1 MTDRPLDSPTNLS
14 SRIEDTN
21 GTRHV
26 FVEIPLDVLMGDFSE
41 SVEEEKDLDGIVTD
55 LTVTSPATA
64 AMVDGDNDDDD
75 DTDDESSTPSI
86 YHEPQGLEEVS
97 ASSDNGSS
105 NGTVYFPGE
114 DDSNNDSMSTNAT
127 NFETQR
133 LEWEIPANTLDGTY
147 ELVLGISSRNLDL
160 KAVDSITF
168 DYVYCDTI
176 TPESKRPSEVIPS
189 SALKTLFATAVPR
202 DDDSAIV
209 QNEEEEEEEEE
220 DEPTTVLEE
229 GSSTA
234 AIENDTNST
243 TDQEDEGAS
252 SAVKEGSMES
262 YATTG
267 DNEEN
272 NIDPVNCLTILR
284 WSLHEKIALKSGAG
298 GTIKVI
304 MTIEV
309 WKGVALDPGAIGLH
323 FLELY
328 QDSSKSYKDDPSYRR
343 HNPFAWFIDINARTD
358 SPPNAASKRIDSY
371 CFSGNGAYVGLLIQ
385 STLGQY
391 LELHHVAQEDPST
404 SWKLPS
410 SEETEFDISVSWDG
424 SQAVV
429 LYLKHRDLSA
439 VYTRHKPKKR
449 TWASSLMTSCSPGAQ
464 YAAGQ
469 SHSKIDKHYCRGTFH
484 ALAPADLSKKP
495 PKDERFIT
503 FDGTTMSLYST
514 RGKWKLL
521 DRRTLGKPED
531 STGVDSKWKD
541 HLRSGRMVLECGNGM
556 YVSTQSLTGTNRL
569 ISAMDISTTEPDHP
583 YVASSLSECGGLFV
597 MATMDHLNVYLTDT
611 WTRFGSWTLPN
622 NVSLR
627 QGVSDVH
634 FTREGQRI
642 VVSINSDLD
651 KAIPAEGY
659 VVDVGTMSTL
669 GRIHSR
675 GLLRHAHATINSTD
689 RSTSVLLCQSETTLG
704 AIRYTDRLIRPSSAM
719 ATKCNDQCASME
731 SFQPQSS
738 RDFTSEVVVRTV
750 EPRDRRKMISM
761 ISVVSR
767 EADSIHNGA
776 IEFPCYDRAS
786 ILGIH
791 RSHFEEHS
799 ILVVALSNLMLV
811 WRIPKAHDGSYELL
825 SAEGN
830 DVGTEWAVCQH
841 HQLHQRDT
849 DGTISTRNLLDPY
862 IHNSEA
868 FLDGV
873 VRLAETFKDADVMFK
888 QSVIRYIER
897 HINQRLDAENAS
909 AAILTRLCST
919 WTPESHEQLLT
930 LIGALCGSP
939 FFRWVP
945 ALDANRNAS
954 PIQILFDHLQKY
966 LFVIDIVEVMINYCI
981 RRAKADNDLHFLEPV
996 FHSLRVARNFE
1007 NVDDGLMARALR
1019 SFAYFPARE
1028 YHFAIDHHVIASKP
1042 YELNV
1047 SKMLHE
1053 RKDPVLQLTDTSS
1066 GSWVNERLT
1075 PHLYVASID
1084 MIWSV
1089 EEIPVPKRWYW
1100 KRIQDLFLFVTLT
1113 SRKRYVCHPFELEDL
1128 DNPALIAL
1136 VRYKWMT
1143 FGFTYWFL
1151 KMSFYLYTTVF
1162 ILFTAIRD
1170 IYVPSTGTYRHTI
1183 WTINIALSWI
1193 FALGSFRDLVVLF
1206 ILKMKPRGSVY
1217 KAVEILSSLIP
1228 TIAFLSGSQLI
1239 EGLEDSIFYDFI
1251 VCFGILVVMTQFI
1264 FEFRVMRPVGGFISV
1279 LRRALRSIGVLLL
1292 VFAYLIFT
1300 FAVTFLYMQN
1310 SVCVDDACSNITA
1323 TKPDNIL
1330 MATTLTYFMTAGLY
1344 ESVETNIKNRNWMV
1358 HLLLTLFIFS
1368 VTIMLNILFGMVNH
1382 AFDSDNRIATQE
1394 WMDNRMYLVTR
1405 AENML
1410 RGLPFI
1416 SKENS
1421 RRFPKRIYYT
1431 ASSHQVRDYRAES
1444 QRLAKE
1450 AAFAA
1455 LPLESDSH
1463 DDDSNAT
1470 LSESPKSNPK
1480 HSGLDVEEDHQDR
1493 PQHASLDQLK
1503 EELRGE
1509 IKKELR
1515 EELKA
1520 QKRLVEEQLMS
1531 QKRLSDKQLEA
1542 QQKQADERF
1551 EQVQTQLKDI
1561 LAMMRAGVRK

>member
-1 MTDRPLDSPTNLS
+1 MDDS
-14 SRIEDTN
+14 
-21 GTRHV
+21 
-26 FVEIPLDVLMGDFSE
+26 SE
-41 SVEEEKDLDGIVTD
+41 SVEEEEDLDGIVTD
-55 LTVTSPATA
+55 LTVASPATA
-64 AMVDGDNDDDD
+64 AMIDGDDDDDDDD

-114 DDSNNDSMSTNAT
+114 DDSNNDSMSTNVT
-127 NFETQR
+127 NFARKLELVPENQQGRVIVDIASNVETQR
-133 LEWEIPANTLDGTY
+133 LEWEIPANTLDGTF

-168 DYVYCDTI
+168 DYVYCDTT

-189 SALKTLFATAVPR
+189 STLKTLFATALPR

-234 AIENDTNST
+234 AIEDDTNST
-243 TDQEDEGAS
+243 TDQEDEVAS
-252 SAVKEGSMES
+252 SVVEEGSMES

-272 NIDPVNCLTILR
+272 NIDPVDCPTILR
-284 WSLHEKIALKSGAG
+284 WNLHEKVALKSGAG

-328 QDSSKSYKDDPSYRR
+328 QDSSKSYK
-343 HNPFAWFIDINARTD
+343 N
-358 SPPNAASKRIDSY
+358 
-371 CFSGNGAYVGLLIQ
+371 
-385 STLGQY
+385 GQY
-391 LELHHVAQEDPST
+391 LELHHVAQEVPRS

-410 SEETEFDISVSWDG
+410 SEENEFDISVSWDG

-429 LYLKHRDLSA
+429 LYLNHRDLSA
-439 VYTRHKPKKR
+439 VYTRHKSKKR
-449 TWASSLMTSCSPGAQ
+449 TRASSLMTSCSPGAR
-464 YAAGQ
+464 YAVGQ

-484 ALAPADLSKKP
+484 ALAPAGLSKKP

-503 FDGTTMSLYST
+503 FDGTTMSLYSV

-541 HLRSGRMVLECGNGM
+541 HLRSGRMVQECGNGM

-569 ISAMDISTTEPDHP
+569 IAAMDISTTEPDHP

-597 MATMDHLNVYLTDT
+597 MATMDHLSLYLTDT

-627 QGVSDVH
+627 QSISDVH

-675 GLLRHAHATINSTD
+675 GLLHHAHATINSTD
-689 RSTSVLLCQSETTLG
+689 SSTSVLLCQSETTLG

-719 ATKCNDQCASME
+719 ATK
-731 SFQPQSS
+731 
-738 RDFTSEVVVRTV
+738 
-750 EPRDRRKMISM
+750 
-761 ISVVSR
+761 
-767 EADSIHNGA
+767 
-776 IEFPCYDRAS
+776 
-786 ILGIH
+786 
-791 RSHFEEHS
+791 
-799 ILVVALSNLMLV
+799 
-811 WRIPKAHDGSYELL
+811 IPKAHDGSYELL

-841 HQLHQRDT
+841 HQLHQRDK
-849 DGTISTRNLLDPY
+849 DGIISTRNLLDPY
-862 IHNSEA
+862 IHNSGA
-868 FLDGV
+868 FLDGI

-930 LIGALCGSP
+930 FIGALCGSP

-945 ALDANRNAS
+945 AQDANRNAS

-1042 YELNV
+1042 YELNAA
-1047 SKMLHE
+1047 KMLHE

-1128 DNPALIAL
+1128 ENPALIAL
-1136 VRYKWMT
+1136 VHYKWMT

-1228 TIAFLSGSQLI
+1228 TIAFLSGSHLI
-1239 EGLEDSIFYDFI
+1239 EGLEDSIFYGFI
-1251 VCFGILVVMTQFI
+1251 VCLGILVVMTQFI

-1310 SVCVDDACSNITA
+1310 SVCVDETCSNITA

-1431 ASSHQVRDYRAES
+1431 ATSHQVRDYRAES

-1470 LSESPKSNPK
+1470 LSESPESNPK
-1480 HSGLDVEEDHQDR
+1480 HSVTTFDKQVAQSPQPLQPPEHGVDVEEDHQDR
-1493 PQHASLDQLK
+1493 PQHASLNQLK

-1515 EELKA
+1515 EELEA
-1520 QKRLVEEQLMS
+1520 QKRRAEEQLKS
-1531 QKRLSDKQLEA
+1531 QKILSDEQLET
-1542 QQKQADERF
+1542 QKKQADERF
-1551 EQVQTQLKDI
+1551 RQVQTQLDAI
-1561 LAMMRAGVRK
+1561 LAMMRTGVRK